1 MCNILLKEKYMTTSL
16 QEALVKSGLA
26 TTEELEQKRKERRV
40 DDMLDVFE
48 RVEVSNATFIITLK
62 HVEWAT
68 RPENK
73 AKSMSDFR
81 AYARAEL
88 LKHI

>member
-1 MCNILLKEKYMTTSL
+1 MQRSFEREYMPSL
-16 QEALVKSGLA
+16 QEALLKSGLA
-26 TTEELEQKRKERRV
+26 THEELERKRKESVV
-40 DDMLDVFE
+40 DDMLDAFE

-62 HVEWAT
+62 HMEWAT

-73 AKSMSDFR
+73 PKSMSDFR